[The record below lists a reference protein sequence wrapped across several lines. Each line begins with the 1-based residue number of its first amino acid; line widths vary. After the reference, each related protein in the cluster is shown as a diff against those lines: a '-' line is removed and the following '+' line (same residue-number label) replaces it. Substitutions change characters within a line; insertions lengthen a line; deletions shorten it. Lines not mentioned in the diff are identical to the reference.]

1 MRPGKRL
8 LDVFAAAGGLLV
20 LSPLFAAVALA
31 IWAADRGP
39 VFYVQERVGLGGKT
53 FELWK
58 FRTMRVCADRQG
70 SLVTVGGDPRVT
82 RIGRWLRRFKI
93 DELPQLLNVLRK
105 EMSLVGPRPEVPRYV
120 ALYSPEQRAVLRLV
134 PGITDPASVEF
145 SREEEILRKAENP
158 ERYYVEV
165 VMPRKIELNLEYANR
180 ATAWTDL
187 RMILR
192 TLQVILETVAG
203 PPTAV

>member
-1 MRPGKRL
+1 MKPGKRL
-8 LDVFAAAGGLLV
+8 LDVLVAAGGLLV

-53 FELWK
+53 FGLWK
-58 FRTMRVCADRQG
+58 FRSMRVGADRQG

-145 SREEEILRKAENP
+145 SREEEILRKAEDP

-180 ATAWTDL
+180 ATVWTDL